1 MGAKV
6 GCSGRRLL
14 GRVLMVVGTLL
25 VAGALGLFAL
35 NAWEDRRAGGTAAAV
50 AVQLEEARGA
60 ADDPA
65 SEPVAAGPAASSSDA
80 MASITIGG
88 YAYVGTLAIPA
99 LGLDLPVMASWDGDY
114 DALAVAPCRQFGSPQ
129 THDLV
134 IAGHNYA
141 SHFGGLSRLAAGDEV
156 GFTDVAGRAWRY
168 RVALVETLEP
178 EAVDDVRESPWDLT
192 LYTCTYGGTSRVVV
206 RCTSIS

>member
-1 MGAKV
+1 MSAKA
-6 GCSGRRLL
+6 GRAGRRLL
-14 GRVLMVVGTLL
+14 GRALMAGGALL
-25 VAGALGLFAL
+25 VASALGLFAL
-35 NAWEDRRAGGTAAAV
+35 NAWEDCRAGGAAAAV
-50 AVQLEEARGA
+50 AAQLEEARGA
-60 ADDPA
+60 TDDPA
-65 SEPVAAGPAASSSDA
+65 PEPAATDPAAFLSNA
-80 MASITIGG
+80 MASVIVDG

-141 SHFGGLSRLAAGDEV
+141 SHFGGLSHLVAGDEV
-156 GFTDVAGRAWRY
+156 GFTDVAGRSWCY
-168 RVALVETLEP
+168 RVALVETLAP

-192 LYTCTYGGTSRVVV
+192 LYTCTYGGASRVVV
-206 RCTSIS
+206 RCVALA